1 MELDDTNRSRA
12 YSESFEESETRIMV
26 NLSCAVVRVLERA
39 EGAKES
45 SETEGARR
53 KRKRKSERKQREA
66 RRGRERLKRDKKA
79 IQFPVIIAR
88 GIHLFPYRTQKLSL

>member
-39 EGAKES
+39 EGAKE
-45 SETEGARR
+45 
-53 KRKRKSERKQREA
+53 
-66 RRGRERLKRDKKA
+66 
-79 IQFPVIIAR
+79 
-88 GIHLFPYRTQKLSL
+88 